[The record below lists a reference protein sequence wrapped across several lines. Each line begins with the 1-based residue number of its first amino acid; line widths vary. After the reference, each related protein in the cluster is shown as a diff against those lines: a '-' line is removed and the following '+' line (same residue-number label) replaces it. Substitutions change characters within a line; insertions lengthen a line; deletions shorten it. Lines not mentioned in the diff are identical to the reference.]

1 MRKVILVLLIFGSF
15 QAMAQ
20 YPTGSGQN
28 GKRGMNAGHFYG
40 KVVDN
45 KTNKGIELASVQLT
59 GQKFD
64 SVSKKMTEGIIAI
77 VLTKPNGDFSLE
89 NIPVFGKFSLHVS
102 AVGYED
108 YTTEVSFGVN
118 MKGSN
123 TAGGQAGQM
132 MQMMSNIDKD
142 LGNVKMKQADNTL
155 QGVTVTSSAKP
166 FFEMGVDRKIFNV
179 DKNIMSQGQTATE
192 VMRQIPTLNV
202 DIDGNVTMRNATPQ
216 LFIDGRPTTLTYD
229 QIPADL
235 IDKVEL
241 ITNPSAK
248 FDASGGG
255 AGILNIILKKNVKTG
270 YNGGVRAGLDTRGGY
285 NLGGDISYRQNKL
298 NFSLSAGYNQRKSAS
313 NSITDRNNI
322 SDTPMNIYS
331 TNDGTNNGHFFYT
344 RASLDYLIDIRNTLS
359 FSYSKAQG
367 KFNSISDQVIDSLIE
382 NNLASYSTR
391 LSNSSYTFNS
401 DRYSMSF
408 KHNFTKNGHDITA
421 DINYNV
427 SKNDN
432 NGNYLTDTYYPNS
445 VPKGLPVKQISTGAG
460 SSNYLV
466 IQSDYENPISD
477 NQKFE
482 AGVRAAIRNNDNSNI
497 QSFYNDSSG
506 QYIPV
511 PTLTSNY
518 KFRDEVFAAY
528 STYTFKVKKFNFQL
542 GLRAESSN
550 YNGTLIGKDSSFKV
564 TFPIS
569 FFPSAFI
576 TYQIADKQDLQL
588 NYSRKINR
596 PNFFQLLPFIDYSDP
611 QNLSVGN
618 AGLKPEFTDQ
628 GELSYNITYGNNS
641 NFLATAY
648 ARHTTNLIT
657 NFQYIGPSPL
667 NPLDTVV
674 FNTYANANNSWS
686 YGLELTN
693 RINLFKIW
701 DLTLNVNL
709 YNSII
714 NAGNGQS
721 DMSNQRVSWF
731 GKWNNNFK
739 LPKGFSIQF
748 SGNYQAKTILP
759 PNSGGRGMGGWFGG
773 GNLGTTQGYIFP
785 NYSFDFAVKKD
796 WKIKGTN
803 TLSLSLSM
811 NDIFKTAVNK
821 TYSESPYFT
830 EVSTRYRDPQILRIN
845 LSYRFGKIDANLFKR
860 KNNKDNGGDM
870 DMSGGMGGM
879 GGGK

>member
-1 MRKVILVLLIFGSF
+1 MKKIVLICLLFTGF
-15 QAMAQ
+15 QVMAQ
-20 YPTGSGQN
+20 YPQGGGQG

-40 KVVDN
+40 KVVDS

-64 SVSKKMTEGIIAI
+64 SATHKMAEGIIAV
-77 VLTKPNGDFSLE
+77 VLTKSNGDFSLE
-89 NIPVFGKFSLHVS
+89 NIPVFGKFSLNVS
-102 AVGYED
+102 AVGYDD

-118 MKGSN
+118 MKGNNS
-123 TAGGQAGQM
+123 AGNQEGQM

-142 LGNVKMKQADNTL
+142 LGNIKMSQADNTL
-155 QGVTVTSSAKP
+155 AAVTVKSSAKP

-255 AGILNIILKKNVKTG
+255 GGILNIILKKNVKTG
-270 YNGGVRAGLDTRGGY
+270 YNGGVRAGVDTRGGY
-285 NLGGDISYRQNKL
+285 NFGGDVSYRQNKL
-298 NFSLSAGYNQRKSAS
+298 NFSLSAGYNKRKSNS

-331 TNDGTNNGHFFYT
+331 TNDGSSNGHFLYA
-344 RASLDYLIDIRNTLS
+344 RASLDYLIDIRNTLT
-359 FSYSKAQG
+359 FSYSRSQG

-391 LSNSSYTFNS
+391 FSNSTFNFYNN
-401 DRYSMSF
+401 RYGLSF

-421 DINYNV
+421 DINYNA
-427 SKNDN
+427 STNDN
-432 NGNYLTDTYYPNS
+432 NGNYVTDTYYPNS
-445 VPKGLPVKQISTGAG
+445 VPKGLPVKQISTGGG

-466 IQSDYENPISD
+466 IQSDYENPITD

-482 AGVRAAIRNNDNSNI
+482 AGVRAAIRNNDNTSI
-497 QSFYNDSSG
+497 QSFYNDSAG

-564 TFPIS
+564 NFPIS
-569 FFPSAFI
+569 LFPSAFI
-576 TYQIADKQDLQL
+576 TYQIADRQDLQM
-588 NYSRKINR
+588 NFSRKINR

-618 AGLKPEFTDQ
+618 AGLKPEFTDL

-648 ARHTTNLIT
+648 VRHTTNLIT

-667 NPLDTVV
+667 NPEDTVV

-701 DLTLNVNL
+701 DLTLNLNL

-714 NAGNGQS
+714 NGGTAQQ
-721 DMSNQRVSWF
+721 DMSNQRISWF
-731 GKWNNNFK
+731 GKWNNNIR
-739 LPKGFSIQF
+739 LPKNYSIQF

-773 GNLGTTQGYIFP
+773 AGLGTSQGYIYP
-785 NYSFDFAVKKD
+785 NYSFDLAVKKD

-811 NDIFKTAVNK
+811 NDIFRTAVNK

-830 EVSTRYRDPQILRIN
+830 QISTRYRDPQVLRIN